1 MLSNNHSI
9 CCWKQSQRKIFKH
22 CGFTSVYILYCSILN
37 TLWAAMTAAIRAG
50 KSRVTSSSCLIP
62 IVVALLFVAV
72 LSISFIYEF
81 HQPSAGGNF
90 LSQKLVLN
98 PSTADKENLKKPVV
112 SKVILQ
118 HHVSKGTSEFLDAV
132 TSPLQPFSKKQGAFD
147 MHFIHIPKCG
157 GTSMT
162 AILRDV
168 ACTIDQ
174 GRNNDCCTNPGQ

>member
-1 MLSNNHSI
+1 M
-9 CCWKQSQRKIFKH
+9 
-22 CGFTSVYILYCSILN
+22 
-37 TLWAAMTAAIRAG
+37 RAS
-50 KSRVTSSSCLIP
+50 KSRATSSLCLIS
-62 IVVALLFVAV
+62 IVVGLLFVAV

-81 HQPSAGGNF
+81 HKPSAGGLF
-90 LSQKLVLN
+90 
-98 PSTADKENLKKPVV
+98 PSEKFALKSPIAHNQNLKKPVV

-118 HHVSKGTSEFLDAV
+118 HHMSKGTSEFLDAV

-168 ACTIDQ
+168 ACRIDQ
-174 GRNNDCCTNPGQ
+174 GRNNDCCTNPGR